1 MKSKTIKIAI
11 VLFLSSVI
19 VSNIPPI
26 RYIISYVIDFSH
38 DRYSNAS
45 GTFTYIDMAGNKPED
60 EINRFNS
67 FVKETSPTPEE
78 SILYR
83 IFYRNPFAFWR
94 YYSYGYEKYDIPY
107 KSWSSI
113 KKARA
118 QHTAIKSLD
127 KHYIEF

>member
-1 MKSKTIKIAI
+1 MKRKI
-11 VLFLSSVI
+11 VKLFVSLFLVTAI
-19 VSNIPPI
+19 ISNIAPL
-26 RYIISYVIDFSH
+26 RYYVSYAVDFSH
-38 DRYSNAS
+38 YRYSNAS

-60 EINRFNS
+60 AINRFNS
-67 FVKETSPTPEE
+67 FVKETSPTPED